1 MPDSLKKPRGP
12 TREDGY
18 TTGSFLACRYCIAL
32 CRRFRQ
38 MAKELQ
44 PTRFPG
50 AIAQPPAGGLSHRH
64 LKALALGSTGN
75 IPTGT

>member
-1 MPDSLKKPRGP
+1 
-12 TREDGY
+12 
-18 TTGSFLACRYCIAL
+18 
-32 CRRFRQ
+32 